1 MSAPDLI
8 IKQLSE
14 IISDLDDA
22 PSETGY
28 VEDYDA
34 RRISTRARA
43 AIRRYAPPGSAYEDD
58 ATEVANSPAGDQWK
72 AQQFTAIVHGS
83 ETTMHWVA

>member
-1 MSAPDLI
+1 
-8 IKQLSE
+8 
-14 IISDLDDA
+14 
-22 PSETGY
+22 

-58 ATEVANSPAGDQWK
+58 ATEVANSPAGDQCK
-72 AQQFTAIVHGS
+72 AQQFTAIVHALRDVVSAKPRAQDMRPEDRHRKAARPTLAG
-83 ETTMHWVA
+83 WWR